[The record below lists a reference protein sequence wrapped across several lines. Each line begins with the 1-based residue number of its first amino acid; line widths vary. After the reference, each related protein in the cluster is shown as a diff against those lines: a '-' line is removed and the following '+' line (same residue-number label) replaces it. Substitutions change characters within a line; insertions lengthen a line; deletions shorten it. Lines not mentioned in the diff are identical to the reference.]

1 MPQQHPRWNDQVRR
15 SILTALASGMV
26 VIGLVACGGVAGNP
40 ANTQPT
46 GTNALPESTA
56 TSATTSETPA
66 PTDEPS
72 TSDTT
77 VTFGKAFTWENG
89 ISATVSAPKAY
100 RRSDTGF
107 GGESFKHAVQFTITI
122 VNRSGKAFDPSTA
135 TATVQSGDVEGDEI
149 FDSAHGINGSPDTK
163 ILDGRQARY
172 KVAFGVS
179 NPKDIV
185 FEFTPGFEY
194 DSAIWTT

>member
-1 MPQQHPRWNDQVRR
+1 MPQQHPRRNDQVRR
-15 SILTALASGMV
+15 SIFTALAAGGV

-40 ANTQPT
+40 ASTQPT
-46 GTNALPESTA
+46 GTSAPPESTA
-56 TSATTSETPA
+56 TSAPDSETPT

-72 TSDTT
+72 TSDAT
-77 VTFGKAFTWENG
+77 VAFGKAFTWENG
-89 ISATVSAPKAY
+89 VSATVSAPKAY

-107 GGESFKHAVQFTITI
+107 GGESFKHAVQFTI
-122 VNRSGKAFDPSTA
+122 VNKSGKAFDPSTA
-135 TATVQSGDVEGDEI
+135 NATVQSGDVEGDEI

-185 FEFTPGFEY
+185 FEFTPGFEH
-194 DSAIWTT
+194 DSAIWAT